1 MYIRLGIIY
10 CWVLK
15 PSNAVVCSTY
25 EISEPTN
32 ISYRDVILE
41 KIKMKLKFF
50 YKISRLN
57 KIIQV
62 YEAAISKGRMITNPT
77 STQDTIAGK
86 TWLTRGIEKE
96 SDNFFL
102 KIIPNRSA
110 NIIMNLSNI
119 YNEKET
125 IIRTDGFASYRSAV
139 VDFGLSTKS
148 NPYYEIYK

>member
-1 MYIRLGIIY
+1 
-10 CWVLK
+10 
-15 PSNAVVCSTY
+15 
-25 EISEPTN
+25 
-32 ISYRDVILE
+32 
-41 KIKMKLKFF
+41 MKLKFF
-50 YKISRLN
+50 SKISRLN

-86 TWLTRGIEKE
+86 TWFMRGIEKE